1 MKIIEKNVVHSSK
14 KFDFAL
20 HRIVTRT
27 GETIERGF
35 IDHPGSVVLIP
46 RLADGRV
53 VMVRQFRHPCRDTFL
68 ELPAGTA
75 DWGEALE
82 VTAIRELA
90 EETGYRA
97 GRIERVFDMFP
108 LPGASNEKMAFF
120 RCLDLLEGPVAR
132 EIDEEMSVECWP
144 LADLLAKIET
154 GEIRDGKT
162 IVGLWHEAKRTE
174 MMSGSATDPCKG
186 IGRSLTREARV

>member
-1 MKIIEKNVVHSSK
+1 MLSIISKTIVHTSK

-20 HRIVTRT
+20 HQMLTRT

-46 RLADGRV
+46 RLADGRL
-53 VMVRQFRHPCRDTFL
+53 VMVRQFRHPCREMFL

-75 DWGEALE
+75 DRGEALE

-108 LPGASNEKMAFF
+108 LPGASNEKMAFY
-120 RCLDLLEGPVAR
+120 RCTDLTEGPVAR
-132 EIDEEMSVECWP
+132 EIDEEMSVECWS
-144 LADLLAKIET
+144 LAEALTKIET

-162 IVGLWHEAKRTE
+162 IVGLWLEAGVLSNPWSK
-174 MMSGSATDPCKG
+174 
-186 IGRSLTREARV
+186 

>member
-1 MKIIEKNVVHSSK
+1 MEVLGKSIVHTSK

-20 HRIVTRT
+20 HQLKTRT

-53 VMVRQFRHPCRDTFL
+53 VMVRQFRHPCRQVFL

-75 DWGEALE
+75 DRGESLE
-82 VTAIRELA
+82 VTAVRELA

-97 GRIERVFDMFP
+97 GKIERIFEMYP

-120 RCLDLLEGPVAR
+120 RCTDLIEGEVAR
-132 EIDEEMSVECWP
+132 EIDEEMTVEYWP
-144 LADLLAKIET
+144 LEEALSKIET
-154 GEIRDGKT
+154 GEIHDGKT
-162 IVGLWHEAKRTE
+162 IVGLW
-174 MMSGSATDPCKG
+174 
-186 IGRSLTREARV
+186 LEARRQTAS

>member
-1 MKIIEKNVVHSSK
+1 MKIIGKSVVHTSK

-20 HRIVTRT
+20 NRIITRT

-53 VMVRQFRHPCRDTFL
+53 VMVRQFRHPCQETFL

-75 DWGEALE
+75 EWGEALE

-90 EETGYRA
+90 EETGFRA
-97 GRIERVFDMFP
+97 GRLERVFDMFP

-120 RCLDLLEGPVAR
+120 RCLDLLEGPVDR
-132 EIDEEMSVECWP
+132 EIDEEMTVEHWP

-162 IVGLWHEAKRTE
+162 IVGLWHEAK
-174 MMSGSATDPCKG
+174 GTDVVSRSQASPAR
-186 IGRSLTREARV
+186 GRSLIRDARD